1 MQLVFAQCCKY
12 CEVSADGS
20 FTVVG
25 GGLSAVGSATFPAAL
40 AGLGIIAQVRFEQEE
55 LGQTFAIGVELF
67 DQQGQRMPDFNALVS
82 LRPERNDR
90 VPDLNRTTFAI
101 YAAGLAFPAP
111 ARYEFRMHCGE
122 QELGSVPLYLIQAE
136 PPAQG

>member
-25 GGLSAVGSATFPAAL
+25 GGLSAVGPSAFPAAL
-40 AGLGIIAQVRFEQEE
+40 TGLGVIAQVSFEQEE
-55 LGQTFAIGVELF
+55 VGQTFQIGVELF
-67 DQQGQRMPDFNALVS
+67 DQQGQRVPEFNALVP

-90 VPDLNRTTFAI
+90 VPDLIRATLAI

-111 ARYEFRMHCGE
+111 GRYEFRVRCGE
-122 QELGSVPLYLIQAE
+122 QELGSVPLYLIQVE
-136 PPAQG
+136 PQVQA